1 MGLFPRPMGEGKGE
15 GAANTLCGLYNNSEA
30 LELPTIGWFWSSEE
44 YNGGAPSSNAMYVRF
59 SDGYVSGDL
68 KDSQRNV
75 ICVGG

>member
-1 MGLFPRPMGEGKGE
+1 MGEGKGE
-15 GAANTLCGLYNNSEA
+15 GAANTLCELYNNSEA
-30 LELPTIGWFWSSEE
+30 LELPTIGWFWASKE
-44 YNGGAPSSNAMYVRF
+44 YNGATSSNAMYVRF